1 MERVNLSEMQPA
13 GAAAAGIGIGA
24 MIFFAVIVIL
34 IIASMWK
41 VYTKAGQPGWAA
53 IVPIYNIV
61 VLLQIVRKPL
71 WWIVLFF
78 IPVVNFVV
86 FIILWVELAKVFGKS
101 SGFAIGLIFLG
112 VIFFPILAFG
122 DAKYIGASSSAPPA
136 PSSAPGSP
144 ANSSPGP
151 PSNASSASSSW

>member
-13 GAAAAGIGIGA
+13 GAAAAGIGVGA
-24 MIFFAVIVIL
+24 MIFFAVIFIL

-71 WWIVLFF
+71 WWIVMFF
-78 IPVVNFVV
+78 IPIVNLIFV
-86 FIILWVELAKVFGKS
+86 ILVYVELAKAFGKVG
-101 SGFAIGLIFLG
+101 GFAAGLIFL
-112 VIFFPILAFG
+112 
-122 DAKYIGASSSAPPA
+122 S
-136 PSSAPGSP
+136 
-144 ANSSPGP
+144 
-151 PSNASSASSSW
+151 